1 MAEVKWIKITTNM
14 FEDEKIDFI
23 ESLPEADVILVI
35 WIKLL
40 TLAGKC
46 NANGYIYLTE
56 KIPYTPEMLA
66 HKFRRPLP
74 TVQLALETLVRLEM
88 IIIEDNGYIKIKNW
102 EKHQNIE
109 GMEKIR
115 EQNRI
120 RKQRQRQR
128 EKEEKQSLQEDE
140 SQESHVT
147 CHVTSRDSH
156 AIDIEEELDKD
167 KEINNSICN
176 ANETANDIEAVINF
190 YIEHF
195 GDHNLM
201 HLETIESYMDE
212 MQPALVKHAM
222 ELAVQRDK
230 RFFRYVRG
238 ILESWL
244 SKGIK
249 TLEDYEREELGRNK
263 PCVQPQEDCGG
274 GPYVPNVEE
283 TRELMEK
290 IWGRFKYEDA
300 AT

>member
-1 MAEVKWIKITTNM
+1 MTNQG
-14 FEDEKIDFI
+14 
-23 ESLPEADVILVI
+23 
-35 WIKLL
+35 WIKLYRKLLDSDMYKNLNSKQKVVMITCLLLANHEENEWEYDGEIYTVKPGQFITSLEKLRQKCGKDISVQNVRTALLKLEKWGFL
-40 TLAGKC
+40 TNESTKTGRLITIVNWKLYQGNNDETNKE
-46 NANGYIYLTE
+46 ANKELT
-56 KIPYTPEMLA
+56 
-66 HKFRRPLP
+66 
-74 TVQLALETLVRLEM
+74 
-88 IIIEDNGYIKIKNW
+88 
-102 EKHQNIE
+102 KHQ
-109 GMEKIR
+109 
-115 EQNRI
+115 
-120 RKQRQRQR
+120 QRAN
-128 EKEEKQSLQEDE
+128 KELTTNKNDNN
-140 SQESHVT
+140 
-147 CHVTSRDSH
+147 
-156 AIDIEEELDKD
+156 DKND

-176 ANETANDIEAVINF
+176 ASETANDIDDVINF

-195 GDHNLM
+195 QDHNLV

-222 ELAVQRDK
+222 ELAIQRDK

-263 PCVQPQEDCGG
+263 PCVQPQEDCEG

-283 TRELMEK
+283 TRKLMEK